1 MPRQVSRL
9 LVVLI
14 ALLMLAGCTPASS
27 PASAPAASARRDLAS
42 PVSPN
47 AGGASGS
54 AAPAAATTA
63 PPQPVGRVR
72 IGTQNVAGDIAMF
85 AAYELGYFQQEGL
98 EAEFIPFAGSPEML
112 PALVTEQIDAAGVGA
127 TVAMWNALARGVP
140 IKMVLDKGSFRPG
153 FGFTALLIR
162 KDLYDAGRG
171 HRVDDLRGLSIASL
185 PPGRGG
191 SNVAILQAAMQRV
204 GASIDDIDI
213 QAMAFPDMITALA
226 NGAID
231 GALIGEPFQSRAV
244 RQGSSVRVVGQDEM
258 YPNFTVSTV
267 CFSPTFYAN
276 RPAAKAFVRGYI
288 RAARDYIAAKAGR
301 TSEPELARLDEIMSK
316 YTRIDAAVVREM
328 IPVGFSP
335 NALPN
340 QESVLYGYQF
350 FRDQG
355 LIPDPVSD
363 TALAAVWGT
372 ELVEEVLN
380 ELGRLPE
387 S

>member
-1 MPRQVSRL
+1 MPALNTQHL
-9 LVVLI
+9 LTNLPQP
-14 ALLMLAGCTPASS
+14 G
-27 PASAPAASARRDLAS
+27 SARR
-42 PVSPN
+42 V
-47 AGGASGS
+47 
-54 AAPAAATTA
+54 
-63 PPQPVGRVR
+63 
-72 IGTQNVAGDIAMF
+72 
-85 AAYELGYFQQEGL
+85 
-98 EAEFIPFAGSPEML
+98 
-112 PALVTEQIDAAGVGA
+112 
-127 TVAMWNALARGVP
+127 VP

-204 GASIDDIDI
+204 GASIEDIDI

-231 GALIGEPFQSRAV
+231 GALIGESFQSRAV
-244 RQGSSVRVVGQDEM
+244 RHGSSVRVMGQDET
-258 YPNFTVSTV
+258 YRT
-267 CFSPTFYAN
+267 SPLAQCASRRPFYAN
-276 RPAAKAFVRGYI
+276 RPAARAFVRGYI
-288 RAARDYIAAKAGR
+288 RAARDYMAATAGH
-301 TSEPELARLDEIMSK
+301 TSEPERARLDEIMSK
-316 YTRIDAAVVREM
+316 DTRIDAAVVREM

-355 LIPDPVSD
+355 LIPDPVPD
-363 TALAAVWGT
+363 TALATVWGT

-380 ELGRLPE
+380 EFGRLPE